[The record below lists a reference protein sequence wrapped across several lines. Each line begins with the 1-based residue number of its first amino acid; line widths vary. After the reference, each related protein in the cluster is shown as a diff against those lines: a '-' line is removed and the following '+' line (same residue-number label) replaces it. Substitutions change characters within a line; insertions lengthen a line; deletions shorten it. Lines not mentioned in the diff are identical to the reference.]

1 MKILPFCD
9 TIDALIRLPNH
20 YIFERTTI
28 VMKRINQL
36 ISVSLAFIMIIISIC
51 IFPTSVMAKKNT
63 KKWPSA
69 PDIYAETG
77 VLIEASTGSV
87 LFDKKKDKQMYPAS
101 ITKIL
106 TSLLAIENSS
116 MDEIVTFSHD
126 AVYSLEYG
134 DANIARQEGEKLSME
149 DCLYA
154 LLLHSAN
161 EVANAIGEHISG
173 STKDFAKLMN
183 ERAKEAGAVNSH
195 FENPSGLYYEDQN
208 HYTTAYDMAMITRAV
223 LQYPEFLRIEANT
236 TYIIPKT
243 NKHKE
248 TLPIVN
254 RHKMLL
260 PTDYRY
266 YEGAQGGKTG
276 YVDQSGNTLVT
287 VAKRGDLQLIC
298 VVMKSNS
305 ENVYNDTKLLLDYGF
320 DNFQALNIS
329 HNETRFNLNESG
341 FFDSIS
347 YLFDTTGSVANINE
361 NDIVVIPQSS
371 NFKELTYQ
379 LNWRESDN
387 STADINYFYGK
398 TPVGKTTLTLSSAS
412 VPNSENIIKSLNTND
427 KQGFTFNTFKKILII
442 ILKIIGIILAI
453 IVLVVFILFI
463 RSFIERRNPSARRR
477 RNRRRRYR
485 KKINSS
491 TSSTHKRR
499 TPRKPRY

>member
-1 MKILPFCD
+1 
-9 TIDALIRLPNH
+9 
-20 YIFERTTI
+20 
-28 VMKRINQL
+28 MKRINQL
-36 ISVSLAFIMIIISIC
+36 ISVSLAFIMIIVSIFS
-51 IFPTSVMAKKNT
+51 FPTQVMAKKNT

-69 PDIYAETG
+69 PDIFAETG
-77 VLIEASTGSV
+77 VLIEATTGSV

-116 MDEIVTFSHD
+116 MDEMVTFSHD

-161 EVANAIGEHISG
+161 EAANAIGEHISG

-183 ERAKEAGAVNSH
+183 ERAKEAGALNSH
-195 FENPSGLYYEDQN
+195 FANPSGLFDEN

-236 TYIIPKT
+236 TYTIPKT

-305 ENVYNDTKLLLDYGF
+305 ENVYKDTKLLLDYGF

-329 HNETRFNLNESG
+329 NNETRFNLNESG

-347 YLFDTTGSVANINE
+347 YLFNTTGSVANINE
-361 NDIVVIPQSS
+361 DDIVVLPQSS
-371 NFKELTYQ
+371 NFQDLTYE
-379 LNWRESDN
+379 LNWKKDDN
-387 STADINYFYGK
+387 STADINYYYGK
-398 TPVGKTTLTLSSAS
+398 TKVGNTTLTLSSATKQN
-412 VPNSENIIKSLNTND
+412 NSNIFESLKTNTN
-427 KQGFTFNTFKKILII
+427 KGFTFDSFKKILFI
-442 ILKIIGIILAI
+442 ILKVLGILLAI
-453 IVLVVFILFI
+453 VLLVILILFI
-463 RSFIERRNPSARRR
+463 RAFIDKRNPGSRRK
-477 RNRRRRYR
+477 RNRRRKYR

-491 TSSTHKRR
+491 GSISHKRR
-499 TPRKPRY
+499 TPRKPHY